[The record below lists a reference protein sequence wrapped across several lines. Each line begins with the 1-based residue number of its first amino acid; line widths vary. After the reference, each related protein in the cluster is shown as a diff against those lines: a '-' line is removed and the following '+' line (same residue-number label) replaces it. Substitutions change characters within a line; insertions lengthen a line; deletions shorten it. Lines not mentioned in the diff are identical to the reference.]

1 MSLDPNAELAQ
12 FQQFLVDHLQKGESL
27 SPEEALDLW
36 RLRHPNPD
44 DFDDCVRALREALAE
59 LDAGERGVP
68 LDEFDREFRR
78 RHGLPP
84 D

>member
-1 MSLDPNAELAQ
+1 MSIDPNAELAQ
-12 FQQFLVDHLQKGESL
+12 FQQFLVDHLQKGDGL

-44 DFDDCVRALREALAE
+44 DLADSVRALREALAE
-59 LDAGERGVP
+59 FDAGERGVS
-68 LDEFDREFRR
+68 LEEFDREFRR
-78 RHGLPP
+78 HHGLPL